1 MAGYEVGVI
10 DVVSR
15 ANGAVTEAE
24 VRAGEA
30 SRLTRVV
37 LEVSLAILI
46 GILTDDL
53 DRVLIRTHG
62 TVRSTAVEL
71 RLKGIRSHVEVVS
84 ERE

>member
-1 MAGYEVGVI
+1 MGVI
-10 DVVSR
+10 DVVSG
-15 ANGAVTEAE
+15 ADGAVTEAE
-24 VRAGEA
+24 VRAGKA
-30 SRLTRVV
+30 SGLTRVV
-37 LEVSLAILI
+37 LEVSLAVLI

-62 TVRSTAVEL
+62 TIRSTAVEL